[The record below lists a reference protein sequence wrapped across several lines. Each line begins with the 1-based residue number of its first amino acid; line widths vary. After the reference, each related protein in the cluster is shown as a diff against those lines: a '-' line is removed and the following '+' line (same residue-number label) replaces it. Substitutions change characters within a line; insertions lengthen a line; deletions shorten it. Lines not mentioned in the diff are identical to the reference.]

1 MSDKSLKKV
10 IAETRERYT
19 LANEAPIRVNRG
31 YKLRED
37 LIKACK
43 RVALEQNRT
52 LYEVMEQAL
61 EEYLDRQ
68 A

>member
-1 MSDKSLKKV
+1 MTDDTIKNA
-10 IAETRERYT
+10 IAETRAHYST
-19 LANEAPIRVNRG
+19 SEAPTRVNRG

-43 RVALEQNRT
+43 RVALEENRN

-61 EEYLDRQ
+61 EEYLDRRSQ
-68 A
+68 